1 MRQLL
6 EQYNELAQRV
16 EDWTFKH
23 VVPPALKIIE
33 VGLRFTMIYAFYLLV
48 KNGINEAL

>member
-16 EDWTFKH
+16 EDWTFNH